1 MGVKRKKKRAI
12 IIYII
17 VSILLVYGLVFA
29 TSPNLFVRNTACL
42 WILGWIYLFIF
53 IYGIAGNKVIEAIK
67 QQDSGLGFLVFL
79 AVISGLIVW
88 VLPFQYKQIVFTNTC
103 EKYMLQ
109 SDKITIEPLNEKNVN
124 SGGYGVCIEGIIL
137 NGEDYNLYNIPLT
150 EGWEFVDGR
159 PYTDRVGSEQL
170 IIEIGEGNKY
180 NLLVRKN
187 NSAGKI
193 RIYIGEDSKVFD
205 LYSRDTVNR
214 ESLNLSSI
222 FEDEMN
228 ERMIGKEIIYYICYY
243 IIIFIL
249 LTTAYAYY
257 LLYRKKRAGE

>member
-137 NGEDYNLYNIPLT
+137 NGE
-150 EGWEFVDGR
+150 
-159 PYTDRVGSEQL
+159 
-170 IIEIGEGNKY
+170 GNKY